1 MLDASNENTP
11 NNSNSKNKPS
21 SQGNLNNHS
30 KPNNDNTSGKSKT
43 SGRKVLLLLAVIFVL
58 PFTLAA
64 TLHLLDLRPTGKS
77 YGDLI
82 QPPKELNFINLQ
94 NSENKTLPP
103 KQWLKIWSIV
113 MVDNAGCTVNCQSQ
127 VQLVKQVHTSL
138 GKEYKR
144 IQRLLIVTTDI
155 AASDLNALK
164 LNNPNLKI
172 VANNDAQTLKFA
184 QQFGS
189 ATNTNGKIYLVDPL
203 GNLMMSYTKDH
214 DLKGL
219 RSDLTRLLK
228 NSWAG

>member
-1 MLDASNENTP
+1 MLKASNTSTHNKQNTQSEA
-11 NNSNSKNKPS
+11 SNS
-21 SQGNLNNHS
+21 
-30 KPNNDNTSGKSKT
+30 GKQNT

-58 PFTLAA
+58 PFTIAA

-82 QPPKELNFINLQ
+82 QPPKALTFTNLQ
-94 NSENKTLPP
+94 DNDGKILAP

-113 MVDNAGCTVNCQSQ
+113 MVDNAGCSVDCQAQ
-127 VQLVKQVHTSL
+127 VQIVKQVHISL

-144 IQRLLIVTTDI
+144 IQRVLIVPAGITD
-155 AASDLNALK
+155 SDLSALK
-164 LNNPNLKI
+164 LNNPKLKI
-172 VANNDAQTLKFA
+172 VADKDVQTLKFA
-184 QQFGS
+184 KQFDS
-189 ATNTNGKIYLVDPL
+189 ATDSSGKIYLVDPL